1 MDQKLLHEDDV
12 KTTRERVLKTL
23 LIKEKCTI
31 VDLADAVDINP
42 ISVRH
47 HINKLEAEGLVS
59 SVEEKRGVGRPR
71 RLYHLS
77 EKGREFFPTRYLRL
91 TIRLL
96 EQLKETLPK
105 NIVDSLF
112 SQMAKDI
119 AAEYGDLIEGLDF
132 EERLNLV
139 TRLLNQ
145 EGFSVDWQKKEDEY
159 FIREINCPY
168 YHIGQSHPEI
178 CSVDKTLIATMLSVP
193 VEKVKCILNG
203 DSNCTYAVSNT
214 YQTEKSS

>member
-1 MDQKLLHEDDV
+1 MEQKFLLEDAV

-23 LIKEKCTI
+23 LIKESCTI
-31 VDLADAVDINP
+31 IDLANAVEINP

-105 NIVDSLF
+105 NLVDRLF

-119 AAEYGDLIEGLDF
+119 AAEYGASLEGLNF

-139 TRLLNQ
+139 INLLNQ
-145 EGFSVDWQKKEDEY
+145 EGFSVDWQKQDNEY
-159 FIREINCPY
+159 LIREINCPY

-178 CSVDKTLIATMLSVP
+178 CSVDQTLIATMLAVP
-193 VEKVKCILNG
+193 VEKIKCVLNG
-203 DSNCTYAVSNT
+203 DSNCTYVVINSN
-214 YQTEKSS
+214 QPEKSK